1 LERVEADDLS
11 APDSGPDRL
20 RRVDQPDTT
29 GEVSLNHAVDTQPH
43 PELSED
49 RPANPPATT
58 SPARPG
64 LARRLPAIGAVL
76 AGTLLICAHA
86 SLYGRWIIDDA
97 AITFAYARNITEGFG
112 PVIQP
117 GAAPVEGYSN
127 TSWMLLLM
135 LGRWLGL
142 FDHGS
147 ILGVPDYVVYP
158 KLLAVL
164 CCAATLVAFHRI
176 AAVLVRRPWI
186 VTLVAGTVL
195 ASIPSY
201 VAWSFSGL
209 ENSLYAFLVTAI
221 AAVTVSAIAQQRLHR
236 FAPAVV
242 AGLLAVAAALT
253 RPDGM
258 IFAFSFPL
266 VVLLMM
272 TRPTLRAALVSA
284 AVSLASFAIPFGAFL
299 LWRHAEFGRFVSNT
313 AAAKSQTVGLDVDTI
328 LSFNKIGDLAGY
340 IGAVGALV
348 ALLIIGAALG
358 KPAPFRRGLMG
369 ALVPLALSF
378 AAFGILNADWMDQFR
393 FATPIWALGS
403 LTVVLCAY
411 RVLTSSTV
419 RTRVACGL
427 AVVLALTMTVP
438 LLEERETSFRTG
450 PTVPLCLVADSAGR
464 LVNEMADLLALG
476 DNEVYLGPDLG
487 GSALTSR
494 VRIADLAGL
503 TDARIADLR
512 RDGGDE
518 ALADYVYEDLRPALV
533 HAEQAWKI
541 RDTENRAERDYYFLD
556 NTDPAMGGSY
566 VRKDLVAS
574 PAVLEKLRALKQ
586 TGRDK
591 VFGHYHGAPRAS
603 CGDKLSPG
611 QVLAGSER

>member
-1 LERVEADDLS
+1 MNRAEADELS
-11 APDSGPDRL
+11 APDSGPDWL
-20 RRVDQPDTT
+20 RRIHQPDTT
-29 GEVSLNHAVDTQPH
+29 GEVSLNNAVDTQPH

-49 RPANPPATT
+49 RSSTA
-58 SPARPG
+58 SSSRPG
-64 LARRLPAIGAVL
+64 LARKLPAVGAVL

-97 AITFAYARNITEGFG
+97 AITFAYARNITEGLG

-117 GAAPVEGYSN
+117 GAAHVEGYSN

-186 VTLVAGTVL
+186 VTLGAGILL

-201 VAWSFSGL
+201 VVWSFSGL

-221 AAVTVSAIAQQRLHR
+221 AAVTVKAIGEQRLHR
-236 FAPAVV
+236 FAPAII
-242 AGLLAVAAALT
+242 AGLLAAAAALT

-258 IFAFSFPL
+258 IFAFSFPI
-266 VVLLMM
+266 VVLLLM
-272 TRPTLRAALVSA
+272 TRSTLRATVVSV

-313 AAAKSQTVGLDVDTI
+313 AAAKSQKLGLDAATI
-328 LSFNKIGDLAGY
+328 RSFNKIGELVGY
-340 IGAVGALV
+340 TGAVGALI
-348 ALLIIGAALG
+348 ALLIISATLG
-358 KPAPFRRGLMG
+358 KPTPFRRRLIGL
-369 ALVPLALSF
+369 LVPLALSI
-378 AAFGILNADWMDQFR
+378 AAFGILNADWMDQLR
-393 FATPIWALGS
+393 FATPIWALAS
-403 LTVVLCAY
+403 LTVVVCAY
-411 RVLTSSTV
+411 RVLASSAV
-419 RTRVACGL
+419 RTRVVCGL
-427 AVVLALTMTVP
+427 AIITALSMSAT
-438 LLEERETSFRTG
+438 LLQDQSTKFQEG

-464 LVNEMADLLALG
+464 LVNEMADLLALS

-494 VRIADLAGL
+494 VRIVDLAGL

-512 RDGGDE
+512 RDGSEE
-518 ALADYVYEDLRPALV
+518 ALADYVYDDLRPALI
-533 HAEQAWKI
+533 HAGLAWKI
-541 RDTENRAERDYYFLD
+541 QDKDNRAEKDYYFLD
-556 NTDPAMGGSY
+556 NTNPAQGGSY
-566 VRKDLVAS
+566 VRKDLVSS
-574 PAVLEKLRALKQ
+574 PTVLDRLRVLRQ

-591 VFGHYHGAPRAS
+591 VFDHYRDAPLSS
-603 CGDKLSPG
+603 CGDKLAPG
-611 QVLAGSER
+611 QVLAR